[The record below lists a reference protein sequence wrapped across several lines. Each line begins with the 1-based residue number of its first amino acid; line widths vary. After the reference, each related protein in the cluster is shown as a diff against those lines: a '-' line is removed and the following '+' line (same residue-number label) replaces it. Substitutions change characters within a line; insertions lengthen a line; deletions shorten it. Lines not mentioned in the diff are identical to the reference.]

1 MKAQGPWPSSDKA
14 SAFYC
19 HEKEKAED
27 PGFKSPRAR
36 HPWQAAGKNPN
47 IECARAEAKRSLLE

>member
-19 HEKEKAED
+19 SEKEKAED

-36 HPWQAAGKNPN
+36 HLRQASSSFR
-47 IECARAEAKRSLLE
+47 ELCARDIAL